1 METTLVV
8 SLKRYHSP
16 ERSLSSR
23 QFVDRDDAHERF
35 TKADG
40 EVIDP
45 ALRCHRA
52 TQDML
57 VEIVERLTIDGVGR
71 RLLSRDDSDVLQD
84 ATVSR

>member
-1 METTLVV
+1 MIN
-8 SLKRYHSP
+8 S
-16 ERSLSSR
+16 
-23 QFVDRDDAHERF
+23 
-35 TKADG
+35 
-40 EVIDP
+40 